1 MTTPPGP
8 TTQRPTLMRA
18 AVLHGAEDV
27 RMEEVPIPVPGSG
40 EVVARVDVAS
50 VDFTDR
56 KVFLRGQHPMIKVPG
71 LFGHEWV
78 GTITAVGPGVHGRW
92 RPGQRV
98 VAANSAPCPPVR
110 RVPTAL
116 PWVTDSFG
124 EADAVCRQCR
134 RGRQSMCENIQYN
147 NGAFAPYILVP
158 SRLVRMNL
166 YEIPANTPPERVV
179 LTEPLACVVH
189 AVRRVAVHPL
199 DTVVILGAGPMGLLW
214 VNALRRRYGPDLTI
228 VSLDHED
235 DRLAVA
241 KAMGAG
247 YGLNS
252 KGGNARELL
261 KAAIGRPDA
270 DVVVEVI
277 GTVETHRE
285 ALGLVGRGGTLVSF
299 GGIAPGPTLP
309 VDFGRL
315 HYEEIS
321 IQPIYHHTPADV
333 AEAVRQL
340 VAGEVPVERLITA
353 RLPLSELRTA
363 LQMIGDRATL
373 RPVLVPDR

>member
-1 MTTPPGP
+1 
-8 TTQRPTLMRA
+8 MRA
-18 AVLHGAEDV
+18 AVLYGAEDV
-27 RMEEVPIPVPGSG
+27 RMEEVPIPVPGPG
-40 EVVARVDVAS
+40 EILARVDVAS

-56 KVFLRGQHPMIKVPG
+56 KVYVRGQHPMIKVPG
-71 LFGHEWV
+71 LFGHEWA
-78 GTITAVGPGVHGRW
+78 GTIAAVGPGVEGRW

-98 VAANSAPCPPVR
+98 VAANSAPCPP
-110 RVPTAL
+110 AA
-116 PWVTDSFG
+116 G
-124 EADAVCRQCR
+124 AVCRQCR
-134 RGRQSMCENIQYN
+134 RGRQSMCENLQYN

-166 YEIPANTPPERVV
+166 HEIPADVPPERVV
-179 LTEPLACVVH
+179 FTEPLACVVH
-189 AVRRVAVHPL
+189 AVRRVVIHPA
-199 DTVVILGAGPMGLLW
+199 DTVVILGAGPMGLLC
-214 VNALRRRYGPDLTI
+214 VNVLRRRYGRALLI
-228 VSLDHED
+228 ISLDHQD

-241 KAMGAG
+241 KAMGASH
-247 YGLNS
+247 GLNS
-252 KGGNARELL
+252 KGGNSKELL
-261 KAAIGRPDA
+261 RAVIGRPDA

-321 IQPIYHHTPADV
+321 IQPIYHHTPGDV

-340 VAGEVPVERLITA
+340 LAGEVPVERLITA

-363 LQMIGDRATL
+363 LQMIADRTTL
-373 RPVLVPDR
+373 RPILIPDR